1 VGGRLNMLRPY
12 LPLPF
17 IEVSHLLSSVVG
29 LWLMFLARG
38 VFRRMETAFHMAQ
51 WMLCGGILFSLV
63 KGFDYEEAGI
73 LGVILVVLRASQG
86 AFYRKGSLTWQF
98 SAAWLGTIVIG
109 VAGSMWL
116 GMFAF
121 KHVNY
126 SHDLW
131 GEFAYGSDVSR
142 TLRST
147 MAVTILLI
155 GFLVLECIR
164 RVHPK
169 ESAKPTNIFTVRT
182 IVGRSLRTEANL
194 ALLGDKRFLMSGEED
209 AFVMYQIHGRSWVS
223 MGDPVG
229 PERSWEPLLWQYRSL
244 CDQYDGWPVF
254 YQVGATHLPLYLDM
268 GLALLKLGEE
278 ARVDLREFSLEGRNR
293 KELRYAYR
301 RSAKEGALFEV
312 VPANQVNGI
321 MEELRQVSDE
331 WLKEKNTAE
340 KGFSVG
346 QFSEVYLSQ
355 FDCAV
360 IRWEGRIVGFAN
372 IWMAPEGQEISVDLM
387 RHRTSI
393 PHGSMDFLFTHLM
406 LWGKEQGYRWFNL
419 GMAPLS
425 GLQNHPLSS
434 VWNQIGTFI
443 FRHGEHF
450 YNFEG
455 LRTYKEKFDPVW
467 TPKYLAAPGGLALP
481 RMLFDVAAL
490 VSGGTKEIFHK

>member
-1 VGGRLNMLRPY
+1 
-12 LPLPF
+12 
-17 IEVSHLLSSVVG
+17 
-29 LWLMFLARG
+29 
-38 VFRRMETAFHMAQ
+38 
-51 WMLCGGILFSLV
+51 
-63 KGFDYEEAGI
+63 
-73 LGVILVVLRASQG
+73 
-86 AFYRKGSLTWQF
+86 
-98 SAAWLGTIVIG
+98 
-109 VAGSMWL
+109 
-116 GMFAF
+116 
-121 KHVNY
+121 
-126 SHDLW
+126 
-131 GEFAYGSDVSR
+131 
-142 TLRST
+142 
-147 MAVTILLI
+147 
-155 GFLVLECIR
+155 
-164 RVHPK
+164 
-169 ESAKPTNIFTVRT
+169 
-182 IVGRSLRTEANL
+182 
-194 ALLGDKRFLMSGEED
+194 
-209 AFVMYQIHGRSWVS
+209 
-223 MGDPVG
+223 
-229 PERSWEPLLWQYRSL
+229 
-244 CDQYDGWPVF
+244 
-254 YQVGATHLPLYLDM
+254 DM

-455 LRTYKEKFDPVW
+455 LRTYKEKFDPGW